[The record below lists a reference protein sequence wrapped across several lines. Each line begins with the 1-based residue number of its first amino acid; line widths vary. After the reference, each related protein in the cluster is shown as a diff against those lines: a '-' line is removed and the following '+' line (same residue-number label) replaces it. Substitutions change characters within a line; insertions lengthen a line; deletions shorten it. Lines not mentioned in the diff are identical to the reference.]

1 MRSCGY
7 TDTKIVHCSMLA
19 EDAIKSAI
27 QNYNSKRSTKKTD
40 LGGATLGKIDIE
52 VPTAHAAAA

>member
-1 MRSCGY
+1 
-7 TDTKIVHCSMLA
+7 MLA

-27 QNYNSKRSTKKTD
+27 QNYNSKRTTN
-40 LGGATLGKIDIE
+40 LGGAAMGKIEVE